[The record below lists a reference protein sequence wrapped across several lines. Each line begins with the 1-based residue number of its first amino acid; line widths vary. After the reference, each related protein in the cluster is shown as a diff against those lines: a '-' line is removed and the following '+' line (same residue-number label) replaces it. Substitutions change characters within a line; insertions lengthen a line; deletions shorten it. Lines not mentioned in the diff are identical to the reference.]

1 MSSYL
6 GVLFCGGRGT
16 RLGTIT
22 EYVSKALVPVYD
34 RPAFLHGLEQLR
46 ESRKIAD
53 IIILS
58 NQQND
63 AALRRAGHPT
73 VIQDDSS
80 VGDMFSGLDFV
91 REATGDDRPAVLMP
105 CDNVSAIRVD
115 DTIEEF
121 ETTGADLTINLRHI
135 ENEEIL
141 RQIGVFDP
149 DTGKMEYRPRKPRSH
164 FGVLAPYVVRTGVGL
179 SGGDAA
185 IINNHW
191 VSWRIYDGFWF
202 DIGTPDELAAATDY
216 LHRHSR

>member
-6 GVLFCGGRGT
+6 GLLFCGGRGT
-16 RLGTIT
+16 RLEIIT

-34 RPAFLHGLEQLR
+34 RPAFLHGLGQLR

-58 NQQND
+58 NRHND

-73 VIQDDSS
+73 VIQDDSR

-115 DTIEEF
+115 DTIERF
-121 ETTGADLTINLRHI
+121 EASGADLTINLRRI
-135 ENEEIL
+135 TDAEVL

-149 DTGKMEYRPRKPRSH
+149 DTGTMVYRPRTPQSEY
-164 FGVLAPYVVRTGVGL
+164 GVLAPYVVRPGVDL
-179 SGGDAA
+179 AGGDATV
-185 IINNHW
+185 INNHQ
-191 VSWRIYDGFWF
+191 VSWCIYEGFWF

-216 LHRHSR
+216 LRRHSR